1 MSAMD
6 AIPEQWSAREMKMVN
21 VVDVFQHKPGIMKK
35 AEKYLAHL
43 KEGLAANIAGDCASY
58 PDGVD
63 VAKGQFARG
72 ENHKGF
78 PFISMDMPQQFSK
91 TEMFTYRTLFW
102 WGHYLGFAFMLK
114 GERLPIYVDRLMAR
128 KETPASEEIY
138 FARNASPWEWDWT
151 EENFKLL
158 SATPEEE
165 FRAQIDSIQYIKL
178 CRFYPLDDPAFASF
192 DWAAEGLNIYR
203 AMTKLFLYP

>member
-1 MSAMD
+1 MD
-6 AIPEQWSAREMKMVN
+6 SIPEQWSLREIEMVN
-21 VVDVFQHKPGIMKK
+21 VVDVFHHKPAIMKK
-35 AEKYLAHL
+35 AESYLAEL
-43 KEGLAANIAGDCASY
+43 KARLVLEIAPDCESF
-58 PDGVD
+58 PPGVD

-114 GERLPIYVDRLMAR
+114 GERLPDYMDRLIAR
-128 KETPASEEIY
+128 KATPASADIY
-138 FARNASPWEWDWT
+138 FACNASPWEWGWT

-158 SATPEEE
+158 SATPAAEV
-165 FRAQIDSIQYIKL
+165 RKTIADIQYIKL
-178 CRFYPLDDPAFASF
+178 CQFYPLDGPDFASL
-192 DWAAEGLNIYR
+192 DWAATGLGVYR
-203 AMTKLFLYP
+203 AMTGLFLSP